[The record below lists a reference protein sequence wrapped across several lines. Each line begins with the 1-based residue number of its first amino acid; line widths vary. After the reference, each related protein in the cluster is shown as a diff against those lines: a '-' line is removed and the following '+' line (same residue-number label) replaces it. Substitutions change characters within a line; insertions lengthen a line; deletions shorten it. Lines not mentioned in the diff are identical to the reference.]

1 MVWFL
6 SIFMVKTDMS
16 WESYDARYF
25 CEEKVMHLWYSN
37 NLPFSQLLIGRHYT
51 PYKCCFIPSP
61 PSPPYDGPRKEQ
73 HSSQY
78 QQNSPSVTLTLL
90 LRTASCQTPRGR
102 YIVNEKNDR
111 KHDNNCIFM
120 GNDE

>member
-37 NLPFSQLLIGRHYT
+37 NLPFSQLLVDATALPISVVL
-51 PYKCCFIPSP
+51 SP
-61 PSPPYDGPRKEQ
+61 PPPSHMMALEK
-73 HSSQY
+73 
-78 QQNSPSVTLTLL
+78 NSIRPSINRTHLL
-90 LRTASCQTPRGR
+90 LP
-102 YIVNEKNDR
+102 
-111 KHDNNCIFM
+111 
-120 GNDE
+120 

>member
-37 NLPFSQLLIGRHYT
+37 NLPFSQLLVDATALPISVVL
-51 PYKCCFIPSP
+51 SP
-61 PSPPYDGPRKEQ
+61 PPPLPYDGPWKEQ

-90 LRTASCQTPRGR
+90 LLTASCQTPRGR
-102 YIVNEKNDR
+102 CIVNEKDDR